1 MKSDLQERLSKLPKI
16 DALLATPRAG
26 EILKVFSRSRVL
38 DALRAQLEAL
48 RQQMLQGDGKSSE
61 FAEAPFFE
69 AVEQKLHTD
78 AKPSLRRV
86 INATGIVLH
95 TNLGRAPL
103 AERAIAAVVDVA
115 RGYSNL
121 EYDLAAGTRGS
132 RHAHVERLLCELT
145 GAQAA
150 VVVNNNAAAV
160 MLAVNTLAKDA
171 EVVTSRG
178 ELIEIG
184 GSFRIPDVIERSD
197 AQLVEVGTTNKTRID
212 DYANAITNM
221 TRILLKVHQ
230 SNFKIVGFTSAAQRE
245 EMVALARDR
254 ALLVVEDLGSGI
266 LIDPAAFD
274 LPDETTVR
282 EVVESGVD
290 LVTFSGD
297 KLLGGPQ
304 AGIVVGRADLIAT
317 LKKNPLMRAL
327 RPGKLNLAALEA
339 TLLLYLDEDRIR
351 ESLPLLAMLTASNE
365 ELKSKAQT
373 LCDVLSAL
381 PGVHA
386 ELKQGESYSGGG
398 SLPDEAI
405 PTWLVAVTTDRFSP
419 DELAAQLRA
428 QSLPIVA
435 RIADDA
441 LLLDVRTLLKHD
453 IDEITHAFQRIQ
465 DQP

>member
-1 MKSDLQERLSKLPKI
+1 MKSDLQERLSKLPKV
-16 DALLATPRAG
+16 DTLLATPRAG
-26 EILKVFSRSRVL
+26 QILKAFSRARVV
-38 DALRAQLEAL
+38 DGVRAQLETL
-48 RQQMLQGDGKSSE
+48 RQEMLQGDGQVHD

-69 AVEQKLHTD
+69 AIEQKLS
-78 AKPSLRRV
+78 AEAQPMLRRV

-103 AERAIAAVVDVA
+103 AERAIEAIVDVA

-121 EYDLAAGTRGS
+121 EYDLEAGKRGS
-132 RHAHVERLLCELT
+132 RHAHVEPLLCELT
-145 GAQAA
+145 GAEAA

-160 MLAVNTLAKDA
+160 MLAVNTLAKNA

-184 GSFRIPDVIERSD
+184 GSFRIPDVIERSE
-197 AQLVEVGTTNKTRID
+197 AELVEVGTTNKTRID
-212 DYANAITNM
+212 DYANAITDM

-245 EMVALARDR
+245 EMVALARSR
-254 ALLVVEDLGSGI
+254 GLLVVEDLGSGI
-266 LIDPAAFD
+266 LIDPAAFA

-282 EVVESGVD
+282 DVVEAGVD

-317 LKKNPLMRAL
+317 MKKNPLMRAL
-327 RPGKLNLAALEA
+327 RPGKLDLAALEA
-339 TLLLYLDEDRIR
+339 TLLLYLDEDRLR
-351 ESLPLLAMLTASNE
+351 ESLPILAMLTASEE
-365 ELKSKAQT
+365 ELNAKATT
-373 LCDVLSAL
+373 LCDALEAL

-398 SLPDEAI
+398 SLPGEAI
-405 PTWLVAVTTDRFSP
+405 PTWLVAVRTDRFSA
-419 DELAAQLRA
+419 DQLVRQLHA
-428 QSLPIVA
+428 QSPPIVA
-435 RIADDA
+435 RIAEDA
-441 LLLDVRTLLKHD
+441 LLLDLRTLSD
-453 IDEITHAFQRIQ
+453 GDPDEIVSAFQRIQ
-465 DQP
+465 N